1 MYQDRKKT
9 TRSLLYY
16 WWQFRSSCCWSS
28 ERRKWTF
35 DLVGI
40 DLNLAVYV
48 STSWGWGS
56 SKTKGLEARYTL
68 WYFVDRVSF
77 FSLKRTC
84 SGCSIFRCFFFPG
97 DTYLL
102 PHKSTGE
109 ISQRSDRA
117 AAVHRCASVE
127 NLVKGL
133 KLGGSAVTF
142 VGNSARKMNGW
153 NLKITSLKRK
163 IIFQT
168 SIIVFHVDFPGCR
181 CLTKTT
187 LLSPRVHISISQ
199 RPGTNLSQWCS
210 ELPVGS
216 GISDRFLEGIPK
228 AKFLWEW

>member
-84 SGCSIFRCFFFPG
+84 SGCSIFRCFFFSG
-97 DTYLL
+97 GHL
-102 PHKSTGE
+102 PSPP
-109 ISQRSDRA
+109 Q
-117 AAVHRCASVE
+117 VHRRNFTTFRPSSCCSSLRNCRESCEGPQIGRISSNVCRKFSPE
-127 NLVKGL
+127 NERLEPENHLFEKENHL
-133 KLGGSAVTF
+133 P
-142 VGNSARKMNGW
+142 
-153 NLKITSLKRK
+153 NLHYCVPCWFS
-163 IIFQT
+163 
-168 SIIVFHVDFPGCR
+168 
-181 CLTKTT
+181 
-187 LLSPRVHISISQ
+187 RV
-199 RPGTNLSQWCS
+199 
-210 ELPVGS
+210 
-216 GISDRFLEGIPK
+216 
-228 AKFLWEW
+228 